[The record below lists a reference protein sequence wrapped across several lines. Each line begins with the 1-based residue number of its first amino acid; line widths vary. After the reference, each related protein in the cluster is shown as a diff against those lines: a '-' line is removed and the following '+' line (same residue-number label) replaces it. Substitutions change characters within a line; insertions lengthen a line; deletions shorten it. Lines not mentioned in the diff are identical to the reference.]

1 MSKVKRE
8 FLDKLIEFSKEL
20 TEYVSDKV
28 GDWKVKG
35 FIDIEKSVY
44 TISSDTKII
53 SKILEIQLFPKFQEF
68 ADQNGYEIVLAEMQ
82 NWYPDLSFVNKAN
95 PKIKFAVD
103 IKTTY
108 RLDDYDGFSNGFTL
122 GSHGEYF
129 RTRTSTKNIQFP
141 YAEYTSHICL
151 GILYTRALSTDI
163 DETKILELNNL
174 DKITSVIK
182 DLVFFAEEKWKISS
196 DKGGSGNTANIG
208 SIQYIEDILK
218 GNGVFKN
225 LGEEI
230 FDEYWIN
237 QGVLQVPD
245 PKKKGNFK
253 KLTKLTEF
261 LEFKGM
267 DSDKINPMRPK
278 RKNKKKK

>member
-1 MSKVKRE
+1 MSDIKKE
-8 FLDKLIEFSKEL
+8 FLDKLVEFSKEL

>member
-1 MSKVKRE
+1 MSDIKKD
-8 FLDKLIEFSKEL
+8 FLANLTEFSKEL
-20 TEYVSDKV
+20 TQYVSNQA

-35 FIDIEKSVY
+35 FIDIDKNIY

-68 ADQNGYEIVLAEMQ
+68 AEQNGYEIILAEKQ
-82 NWYPDLSFVNKAN
+82 NWYPDLSFVNKENAD
-95 PKIKFAVD
+95 IKFAVD

-108 RLDDYDGFSNGFTL
+108 RLDDYDGFCNGFTL

-129 RTRTSTKNIQFP
+129 RKRTSTKNIQFP
-141 YAEYTSHICL
+141 YADYTAHICL
-151 GILYTRALSTDI
+151 GILYTRALAIDI
-163 DETKILELNNL
+163 DETKILDLNKL

-182 DLVFFAEEKWKISS
+182 DLLFFAEEKWKISS
-196 DKGGSGNTANIG
+196 DSGGSGNTANIG
-208 SIQYIEDILK
+208 SILYIDDILQ

-225 LGEEI
+225 LGEKI

-237 QGVLQVPD
+237 QGVLKVPD
-245 PKKKGNFK
+245 PKKEGNFK

-267 DSDKINPMRPK
+267 KTDKINRVRPK
-278 RKNKKKK
+278 RKNKKK

>member
-1 MSKVKRE
+1 MSDIKKD
-8 FLDKLIEFSKEL
+8 FLEKLTEFSKEL

-28 GDWKVKG
+28 GGWKVKG
-35 FIDIEKSVY
+35 FIDIEKSIY

-68 ADQNGYEIVLAEMQ
+68 ADQNGYEIILAEMQ

-108 RLDDYDGFSNGFTL
+108 RLDDYVGFCNGFTL

-129 RTRTSTKNIQFP
+129 RKRTSSKNIQFP

-151 GILYTRALSTDI
+151 GVLYTRALSIDI
-163 DETKILELNNL
+163 DDTKVLELKEL

-208 SIQYIEDILK
+208 SIQYIDDILK

-225 LGEEI
+225 LGEKI

-237 QGVLQVPD
+237 QGVLKVPD
-245 PKKKGNFK
+245 PNKAGNFK

-267 DSDKINPMRPK
+267 KSDKINSVRPK
-278 RKNKKKK
+278 RKNKK

>member
-1 MSKVKRE
+1 MSNIKKE

-208 SIQYIEDILK
+208 SIQYIDDILK